1 MYTNIYPFFLECEKH
16 TKSPMLKSL
25 FKALTFGKGG
35 RIVSKKNKNVLI
47 TVNGEFVIPNEYSEE
62 DMLQLEKML
71 DMKQFEIESDKLKE
85 TRTTWSS
92 IRKKDKLK
100 LFYNYVGTL
109 PIPLID
115 KIKLSRFIILAMF
128 LKLITNEDVEYN
140 GEYITG
146 LSSKM
151 FKTDLYDL
159 LMTDQICSGV
169 YPYNVL

>member
-1 MYTNIYPFFLECEKH
+1 MYNHIYPFFLECEKH

-35 RIVSKKNKNVLI
+35 HIISKKNKNVLI
-47 TVNGEFVIPNEYSEE
+47 TVNGEFVIPSTYSDE
-62 DMLQLEKML
+62 DRLQLEKML
-71 DMKQFEIESDKLKE
+71 DIEPFETESNKLKE
-85 TRTTWSS
+85 TRANWSS

-100 LFYNYVGTL
+100 LFYNYVSTL
-109 PIPLID
+109 PIPLMD

-146 LSSKM
+146 LSSKI

-159 LMTDQICSGV
+159 LMTDQICNSV
-169 YPYNVL
+169 YPYTIL